1 MQKLAEICIRRP
13 VFATMLILALVVV
26 GVAGYAHLGVDR
38 VPSVD
43 LPTLFIRTTLPGAAP
58 ETVESDV
65 SQRIEEAV
73 NTVEGIEELRS
84 ISSQG
89 QSLVIATFKLSRNID
104 VAAQDVRD
112 RINAVMRSLPD
123 DIDPPVV
130 QKRNNDD
137 DPVMSIALYGPR
149 SKRELTEFA
158 ERIVKERL
166 ERSTGVGE
174 VFVNGGIRRAINVWV
189 DPDKLVAYNLP
200 ITAVRDAIV
209 RQNADVPGGNV
220 TGHVR
225 EQQLR
230 TMGKIAN
237 SAAFNDVVITNVEGQ
252 PIRIRDV
259 GRAEDGTKEMRGVAR
274 LWRQPENGEKPAPL
288 TTVTL
293 DIKRQS
299 GANSVEVID
308 GVKKALARI
317 EPELPPDI
325 RMEVIRD
332 QSKYIHEALHEINTH
347 LWAGSALASLVVLAF
362 MRNWRSTFIA
372 AVAIP
377 ASVVSTFGMMWA
389 LHFTLNSVT
398 MLALVLMVGV
408 VIDDAIVVLEN
419 IFRFVEEK
427 KIPAML
433 AAREATKEIGLAVLA
448 TTLSLVIIFIPV
460 SFMSSI
466 SGRFLY
472 QFGITA
478 AVAVMVS
485 LLVSFTLTPMMSA
498 RMLRRKSESENART
512 GEWGTSDDSS
522 SPPFPLSQ
530 SPPQSSARSR
540 RGFYHL
546 IDITYTWLLRWAMRL
561 RWVVALGALAVM
573 WTAVPLYKQVKQE
586 WIPSD
591 VDEAEFQ
598 ATITAPEGT
607 SPESMSKAMLAIE
620 DEIMSVP
627 GVRLVL
633 SGAGGGLGSANNAGV
648 YVRIAPHEERI
659 LSVSRFFKSLLEG
672 KPSQAFEGNYSQ
684 RDVMTEIRR
693 RLAKY
698 RDLRPQI
705 RNYSAFSLG
714 GSPVD
719 IDFVIR
725 GPELV
730 TLNQYAE
737 TLREQIKFGQIE
749 GIVDA
754 DTTLKLD
761 KPELRVEIDRTR
773 AADLGVDARDIG
785 DALQWM
791 VGGDEKVTRFHDDQ
805 VNEDY
810 DVQLRLAEGKRN
822 DPQAIE
828 KLYLPRK
835 NGEIVQLSNLAR
847 LSIAKTAGRI
857 DRLDRDRMVAVRAGV
872 APGYALADRIE
883 ALKEAARQLNMP
895 AAYSFAVTGKGKELE
910 RTFVEFLWAFLLS
923 VVFMYIILAMNYES
937 LVHPFT
943 ILLSLPLT
951 VPFALL
957 SLYMTSGTLNLY
969 SALGILVLFGVVK
982 KNSILQIDH
991 MNQLR
996 AAGMERGKAI
1006 IEANRD
1012 RLRPILMTT
1021 LALVAGMLPLAVG
1034 TGPGSEE
1041 RRAVAIVVIGGQSMA
1056 LLLTLLVTPVAYSFL
1071 DDIGQLARRL
1081 RGGGGPGKPG
1091 GATRSPAQSERATPF
1106 DEPEEAMEPTAA

>member
-1 MQKLAEICIRRP
+1 MQKLAEICIKRP

-26 GVAGYAHLGVDR
+26 GIAGYTKLGVDR

-43 LPTLFIRTTLPGAAP
+43 LPTVFIRASLPGAAP
-58 ETVESDV
+58 ETMESDV
-65 SQRIEEAV
+65 AQRIEEAV
-73 NTVEGIEELRS
+73 NTVEGLDELRS
-84 ISSQG
+84 IASQG
-89 QSLVIATFKLSRNID
+89 QAFVIATFKLSRDID

-112 RINAVMRSLPD
+112 RVNSVMRQLPD
-123 DIDPPVV
+123 GIDPPVV

-137 DPVMSIALYGPR
+137 DPVMSVALYGPR
-149 SKRELTEFA
+149 TRRELTEYA

-174 VFVNGGIRRAINVWV
+174 VVVNGGVRRAINVWV

-209 RQNADVPGGNV
+209 SQNADVPGGNV
-220 TGHVR
+220 TGAVR
-225 EQQLR
+225 EHQLR
-230 TMGKIAN
+230 TMGKIADPK
-237 SAAFNDVVITNVEGQ
+237 AFDDLVIATIGGQ

-259 GRAEDGTKEMRGVAR
+259 GHAEDGTKEMRGIAR
-274 LWRQPENGEKPAPL
+274 LWKRDSDADTDPKPL

-293 DIKRQS
+293 DVKRQS
-299 GANSVEVID
+299 GANSVEVIE
-308 GVKKALARI
+308 GVKEALARI
-317 EPELPPDI
+317 QPELPADVH
-325 RMEVIRD
+325 MEVVRD
-332 QSKYIHEALHEINTH
+332 QSKYIYEALHEINVH
-347 LWAGSALASLVVLAF
+347 LWAGSALACLVVLAF
-362 MRNWRSTFIA
+362 MRNWRTTVIA

-427 KIPAML
+427 GMSPMQ
-433 AAREATKEIGLAVLA
+433 AAREGTREIGLAVLA
-448 TTLSLVIIFIPV
+448 TTLSLVVIFIPV

-498 RMLRRKSESENART
+498 RMLKAKHA
-512 GEWGTSDDSS
+512 GPVDHDAAG
-522 SPPFPLSQ
+522 
-530 SPPQSSARSR
+530 SR
-540 RGFYHL
+540 HGFYHL
-546 IDITYTWLLRWAMRL
+546 IDVAYTWMLRLAMRL
-561 RWVVALGALAVM
+561 RWIVAVAALVVM
-573 WTAVPLYKQVKQE
+573 WTAVPLYRSVKQE
-586 WIPSD
+586 WVPSD

-598 ATITAPEGT
+598 VQVTAREGT
-607 SPESMSKAMLAIE
+607 SPDSMSNAALAVE
-620 DEIMSVP
+620 RDVMGVR
-627 GVRLVL
+627 GVRLVV
-633 SGAGGGLGSANNAGV
+633 SGGSGGLGAANSV
-648 YVRIAPHEERI
+648 RMHVRIAPHEERT
-659 LSVSRFFKSLLEG
+659 LSISRLARALLRGHPAE
-672 KPSQAFEGNYSQ
+672 AFAGNYNQ
-684 RDVMTEIRR
+684 REVMSEIRR
-693 RLAKY
+693 RLARY

-705 RNYSAFSLG
+705 RNYMAFSLG
-714 GSPVD
+714 GAPVD

-725 GPELV
+725 GPELDR
-730 TLNQYAE
+730 LDEYANA
-737 TLREQIKFGQIE
+737 LRQKIKDGEIE
-749 GIVDA
+749 GIVDP

-773 AADLGVDARDIG
+773 AADLGVDVRDIG
-785 DALQWM
+785 TALGVM
-791 VGGDEKVTRFHDDQ
+791 VGGDEQVTRFHDYQ

-810 DVQLRLAEGKRN
+810 DVELRLAQGTRN
-822 DPQAIE
+822 DRRAIE
-828 KLYLPRK
+828 TLYLPRK
-835 NGEIVQLSNLAR
+835 GGGTVPLANLAR
-847 LSIAKTAGRI
+847 LTPAQTASRI
-857 DRLDRDRMVAVRAGV
+857 DRVDRQRSNNLRAGI
-872 APGYALADRIE
+872 APGYALGDRIE
-883 ALKEAARQLNMP
+883 ALKQAATELNMP
-895 AAYSFAVTGKGKELE
+895 AGYSFSVSGKGKELE
-910 RTFVEFLWAFLLS
+910 RTFEEFLWAFLLS

-937 LVHPFT
+937 MVHPFT

-991 MNQLR
+991 MNHLR
-996 AAGMERGKAI
+996 AAGMPRAQAI
-1006 IEANRD
+1006 IEGNRD

-1021 LALVAGMLPLAVG
+1021 LALVAGMLPLAIG

-1041 RRAVAIVVIGGQSMA
+1041 RRAVAIVVIGGQTMS
-1056 LLLTLLVTPVAYSFL
+1056 LLLTLLVTPVAYSFF
-1071 DDIGQLARRL
+1071 DDLGQLVRRVHTP
-1081 RGGGGPGKPG
+1081 GPGRHDG
-1091 GATRSPAQSERATPF
+1091 GAAPPPDDADDTRAPVEPPRTPRARER
-1106 DEPEEAMEPTAA
+1106 DDLLEPTAV

>member
-1 MQKLAEICIRRP
+1 
-13 VFATMLILALVVV
+13 
-26 GVAGYAHLGVDR
+26 
-38 VPSVD
+38 VD
-43 LPTLFIRTTLPGAAP
+43 LPTLFIRTTLPGGAP
-58 ETVESDV
+58 ETMESDV

-73 NTVEGIEELRS
+73 NTVEGLDELRS

-89 QSLVIATFKLSRNID
+89 SSFVIATFKLTRSID

-112 RINAVMRSLPD
+112 RLNGVLKNLPD
-123 DIDPPVV
+123 DVDPPVV

-137 DPVMSIALYGPR
+137 DPVMTIALYGPR
-149 SKRELTEFA
+149 TKRELTEYA
-158 ERIVKERL
+158 ERIVKEKL
-166 ERSTGVGE
+166 ERSVGVGE
-174 VFVNGGIRRAINVWV
+174 VDVNGGIRRAINVWV

-209 RQNADVPGGNV
+209 RQNADIPGGNV
-220 TGHVR
+220 TGPVR

-230 TMGKIAN
+230 TMGKIVDPR
-237 SAAFNDVVITNVEGQ
+237 AFNDLVITTVQGQ
-252 PIRIRDV
+252 PIRVRDV
-259 GRAEDGTKEMRGVAR
+259 GYAEDGTKELRSVAR
-274 LWRQPENGEKPAPL
+274 LWKTSETGETSAPL

-293 DIKRQS
+293 EIKRQS
-299 GANSVEVID
+299 GANTVEVIE
-308 GVKKALARI
+308 GVRQACDRI
-317 EPELPPDI
+317 GAELPPDV
-325 RMEVIRD
+325 RLDVIQD
-332 QSKYIHEALHEINTH
+332 QSRYIYEALHEINVH

-362 MRNWRSTFIA
+362 MRNWRTTVIA
-372 AVAIP
+372 AIAIP

-427 KIPAML
+427 GMPPMR
-433 AAREATKEIGLAVLA
+433 AAREATREIGLAVMA
-448 TTLSLVIIFIPV
+448 TTFSLVIIFIPV

-498 RMLRRKSESENART
+498 RMLRAKA
-512 GEWGTSDDSS
+512 GGHD
-522 SPPFPLSQ
+522 
-530 SPPQSSARSR
+530 AAASR
-540 RGFYHL
+540 RGFYHVV
-546 IDITYTWLLRWAMRL
+546 DVTYTWMLRRAMRW
-561 RWVVALGALAVM
+561 RWLVAAGALVVM
-573 WTAVPLYKQVKQE
+573 WTAVPLYRSVKQE
-586 WIPSD
+586 WVPSD

-598 ATITAPEGT
+598 VQITAREGT
-607 SPESMSKAMLAIE
+607 SPESMDKTALAVE
-620 DEIMSVP
+620 QDVMSVP

-633 SGAGGGLGSANNAGV
+633 SGGGGGLGAANGSRM
-648 YVRIAPHEERI
+648 YVRIAPHEERT
-659 LSVSRFFKSLLEG
+659 LSVTRLFHAVLKGRPSL
-672 KPSQAFEGNYSQ
+672 AFEGNYNQ
-684 RDVMTEIRR
+684 RDVMTAIRR

-698 RDLRPQI
+698 HDVRTQI
-705 RNYSAFSLG
+705 RNYTALSLG
-714 GSPVD
+714 GAPVD
-719 IDFVIR
+719 IDFQIR
-725 GPELV
+725 GPELER
-730 TLNQYAE
+730 LNEFANA
-737 TLREQIKFGQIE
+737 LREKTTNGEIK

-761 KPELRVEIDRTR
+761 KPELRVEIDRMR

-785 DALQWM
+785 TAMSIM
-791 VGGDEKVTRFHDDQ
+791 VGGDEQVTRFHDYQ
-805 VNEDY
+805 VNDDY
-810 DVQLRLAEGKRN
+810 DVQLRLVQGRRN
-822 DPQAIE
+822 DDRALE
-828 KLYLPRK
+828 TLYLPRK
-835 NGEIVQLSNLAR
+835 DGRITPLSNLAR
-847 LSIAKTAGRI
+847 LTPALTAGRI
-857 DRLDRDRMVAVRAGV
+857 DRSDRERMVALRAGV
-872 APGYALADRIE
+872 APGYALGDRIE
-883 ALKEAARQLNMP
+883 ALKKGADELNMP
-895 AAYSFAVTGKGKELE
+895 AAYSYSVTGKAKELE

-923 VVFMYIILAMNYES
+923 VIFMYIILAMNYES
-937 LVHPFT
+937 MVHPFT

-996 AAGMERGKAI
+996 AKGMPRAEAI

-1021 LALVAGMLPLAVG
+1021 LALVAGMLPLALG

-1056 LLLTLLVTPVAYSFL
+1056 LLLTLLVTPVAYSFF
-1071 DDIGQLARRL
+1071 DDLGQLVRGRR
-1081 RGGGGPGKPG
+1081 RAGGPGAG
-1091 GATRSPAQSERATPF
+1091 RRTADDEDEAGAERDAREALATV
-1106 DEPEEAMEPTAA
+1106 

>member
-26 GVAGYAHLGVDR
+26 GMAGYAHLGVDR

-89 QSLVIATFKLSRNID
+89 QSLVITTFKLSRNID

-237 SAAFNDVVITNVEGQ
+237 SAAFNDVVITTVEGQ
-252 PIRIRDV
+252 PIRIKDV

-274 LWRQPENGEKPAPL
+274 LWRHPENGERPAPL

-308 GVKKALARI
+308 GVKQALARI

-325 RMEVIRD
+325 RMEVTRD
-332 QSKYIHEALHEINTH
+332 QSKYIHEALHEINVH

-427 KIPAML
+427 KMPAML

-448 TTLSLVIIFIPV
+448 TTFSLVIIFIPV

-498 RMLRRKSESENART
+498 RMLKGKIETAKGRN
-512 GEWGTSDDSS
+512 GETAGEDSS
-522 SPPFPLSQ
+522 PVRRLADSPVREPD
-530 SPPQSSARSR
+530 SR

-546 IDITYTWLLRWAMRL
+546 
-561 RWVVALGALAVM
+561 
-573 WTAVPLYKQVKQE
+573 
-586 WIPSD
+586 
-591 VDEAEFQ
+591 
-598 ATITAPEGT
+598 
-607 SPESMSKAMLAIE
+607 
-620 DEIMSVP
+620 
-627 GVRLVL
+627 
-633 SGAGGGLGSANNAGV
+633 
-648 YVRIAPHEERI
+648 
-659 LSVSRFFKSLLEG
+659 
-672 KPSQAFEGNYSQ
+672 
-684 RDVMTEIRR
+684 
-693 RLAKY
+693 
-698 RDLRPQI
+698 
-705 RNYSAFSLG
+705 
-714 GSPVD
+714 
-719 IDFVIR
+719 
-725 GPELV
+725 
-730 TLNQYAE
+730 
-737 TLREQIKFGQIE
+737 
-749 GIVDA
+749 
-754 DTTLKLD
+754 
-761 KPELRVEIDRTR
+761 
-773 AADLGVDARDIG
+773 
-785 DALQWM
+785 
-791 VGGDEKVTRFHDDQ
+791 
-805 VNEDY
+805 
-810 DVQLRLAEGKRN
+810 
-822 DPQAIE
+822 
-828 KLYLPRK
+828 
-835 NGEIVQLSNLAR
+835 
-847 LSIAKTAGRI
+847 
-857 DRLDRDRMVAVRAGV
+857 
-872 APGYALADRIE
+872 
-883 ALKEAARQLNMP
+883 
-895 AAYSFAVTGKGKELE
+895 
-910 RTFVEFLWAFLLS
+910 
-923 VVFMYIILAMNYES
+923 
-937 LVHPFT
+937 
-943 ILLSLPLT
+943 
-951 VPFALL
+951 
-957 SLYMTSGTLNLY
+957 
-969 SALGILVLFGVVK
+969 
-982 KNSILQIDH
+982 
-991 MNQLR
+991 
-996 AAGMERGKAI
+996 
-1006 IEANRD
+1006 
-1012 RLRPILMTT
+1012 
-1021 LALVAGMLPLAVG
+1021 
-1034 TGPGSEE
+1034 
-1041 RRAVAIVVIGGQSMA
+1041 
-1056 LLLTLLVTPVAYSFL
+1056 
-1071 DDIGQLARRL
+1071 
-1081 RGGGGPGKPG
+1081 
-1091 GATRSPAQSERATPF
+1091 
-1106 DEPEEAMEPTAA
+1106 

>member
-26 GVAGYAHLGVDR
+26 GAAGYLHLGVDR

-43 LPTLFIRTTLPGAAP
+43 LPTLFIRTTLPGGAP
-58 ETVESDV
+58 ETMESDV

-73 NTVEGIEELRS
+73 NTVEGLDELRS

-89 QSLVIATFKLSRNID
+89 TSFVIATFKLNRSID

-112 RINAVMRSLPD
+112 RINTILKNLPD
-123 DIDPPVV
+123 DVDPPTI

-137 DPVMSIALYGPR
+137 DPVMTISLYGPR
-149 SKRELTEFA
+149 TKRELTEYA

-166 ERSTGVGE
+166 ERSVGVGE
-174 VFVNGGIRRAINVWV
+174 VDVNGGLRRAINVWI

-200 ITAVRDAIV
+200 ITAVQDAIV
-209 RQNADVPGGNV
+209 RQNADIPGGNV
-220 TGHVR
+220 TGAVR

-230 TMGKIAN
+230 TMGKIADP
-237 SAAFNDVVITNVEGQ
+237 AEFNDLVVTTIRNQ
-252 PIRIRDV
+252 PIRIRDL
-259 GRAEDGTKEMRGVAR
+259 GYAEDGTKELRSAAR
-274 LWRQPENGEKPAPL
+274 LWKKPDDGVTPKPL

-293 DIKRQS
+293 EIKRQS
-299 GANSVEVID
+299 GANTVEVIE
-308 GVKKALARI
+308 GVKQACDRI
-317 EPELPPDI
+317 SAELPPDVHL
-325 RMEVIRD
+325 EVIQD
-332 QSKYIHEALHEINTH
+332 QSRYIYEALHEINVH
-347 LWAGSALASLVVLAF
+347 LWAGSILASLVVLAF
-362 MRNWRSTFIA
+362 MRNWRTTVIA

-427 KIPAML
+427 KMPPMV
-433 AAREATKEIGLAVLA
+433 AAREATREIGLAVLA

-485 LLVSFTLTPMMSA
+485 LLVSFSLTPMMSA
-498 RMLRRKSESENART
+498 RMLKPKPGGAGHDAANSRK
-512 GEWGTSDDSS
+512 
-522 SPPFPLSQ
+522 
-530 SPPQSSARSR
+530 
-540 RGFYHL
+540 GFYHY
-546 IDITYTWLLRWAMRL
+546 IDTSYTWMLRRAMRW
-561 RWVVALGALAVM
+561 RWFVAAAAIVVI
-573 WTAVPLYKQVKQE
+573 WTSVPLYRSVKQE

-598 ATITAPEGT
+598 VNITSREGT
-607 SPESMSKAMLAIE
+607 SPESMNQSSLVAEKEILA
-620 DEIMSVP
+620 VP

-633 SGAGGGLGSANNAGV
+633 SGGGWGLGSANASRL
-648 YVRIAPHEERI
+648 YVRIAPQEERS
-659 LSVSRFFKSLLEG
+659 LSLTRFLRELFHGHPSR
-672 KPSQAFEGNYSQ
+672 AFEGNYSQ
-684 RDVMTEIRR
+684 RDVMSAIRR

-698 RDLRPQI
+698 KGLRIQL
-705 RNYSAFSLG
+705 RNYTAMSIG
-714 GSPVD
+714 GAPVD
-719 IDFVIR
+719 IDFQLL
-725 GPELV
+725 GPDLER
-730 TLNQYAE
+730 LNGYANA
-737 TLREQIKFGQIE
+737 LRDMTNNGQIP
-749 GIVDA
+749 GVVDA

-761 KPELRVEIDRTR
+761 KPELRVRIDRMR

-785 DALQWM
+785 TALSVM
-791 VGGDEKVTRFHDDQ
+791 VGGDDQVTRFHDND

-810 DVQLRLAEGKRN
+810 DVELRLTQGRRN
-822 DPQAIE
+822 NDTDIE

-835 NGEIVQLSNLAR
+835 GGGIVPLSNVASLVPAF
-847 LSIAKTAGRI
+847 TAGRI
-857 DRLDRDRMVAVRAGV
+857 DRSDRQRMVALRAQV
-872 APGYALADRIE
+872 APGYALGDRIE
-883 ALKEAARQLNMP
+883 AIKKAAESLNMP
-895 AAYSFAVTGKGKELE
+895 STYSYEVTGRAKELE
-910 RTFVEFLWAFLLS
+910 RTFQEFIWAFLLS
-923 VVFMYIILAMNYES
+923 VIFMYIILAMNYES

-957 SLYMTSGTLNLY
+957 SLYLTHGTLNLY

-982 KNSILQIDH
+982 KNAILQIDH
-991 MNQLR
+991 RNQLR
-996 AAGMERGKAI
+996 EHGMERSKAI

-1021 LALVAGMLPLAVG
+1021 LALVAGMLPLAIG
-1034 TGPGSEE
+1034 IGPGSEE
-1041 RRAVAIVVIGGQSMA
+1041 RRAVAVVVIGGQTMA

-1071 DDIGQLARRL
+1071 DDIGQLVGRVRRGPRPQGGHRAEEEEREKELEAR
-1081 RGGGGPGKPG
+1081 PV
-1091 GATRSPAQSERATPF
+1091 AV
-1106 DEPEEAMEPTAA
+1106 

>member
-13 VFATMLILALVVV
+13 VFATMLILSLVVV
-26 GVAGYAHLGVDR
+26 GAAGYFKLGVDR

-73 NTVEGIEELRS
+73 NTVEGLEELRS

-89 QSLVIATFKLSRNID
+89 MSLVIATFKLSRNID

-112 RINAVMRSLPD
+112 RVNAVMRQLPE

-137 DPVMSIALYGPR
+137 DPVMSVALYGPR
-149 SKRELTEFA
+149 TRRELTEIA
-158 ERIVKERL
+158 ERLVKERL

-174 VFVNGGIRRAINVWV
+174 VVVDGGARRAVNIWV
-189 DPDKLVAYNLP
+189 DPDKLVAFNLP

-209 RQNADVPGGNV
+209 RQNADIPGGNV
-220 TGHVR
+220 TGRVR
-225 EQQLR
+225 EHQLR
-230 TMGKIAN
+230 TMGKLSDAT
-237 SAAFNDVVITNVEGQ
+237 SFNELVVKTVNGQ
-252 PIRIRDV
+252 PLRLKDI
-259 GRAEDGTKEMRGVAR
+259 GRAEDGTKELRSVAR
-274 LWRQPENGEKPAPL
+274 LWKPPQNPGDKL
-288 TTVTL
+288 EPQTTVSL
-293 DIKRQS
+293 EIKRQS
-299 GANSVEVID
+299 GANSVEVIE
-308 GVKKALARI
+308 GVKAQLAKI
-317 EPELPPDI
+317 EGELPPDI

-332 QSKYIHEALHEINTH
+332 QSKYIYEALHEINTH
-347 LWAGSALASLVVLAF
+347 LWAGSGLACLVVLAF
-362 MRNWRSTFIA
+362 MRNWRSTIIA

-377 ASVVSTFGMMWA
+377 ASVVATFGMMWA
-389 LHFTLNSVT
+389 LNFTLNSVT

-427 KIPAML
+427 GMRAMD
-433 AAREATKEIGLAVLA
+433 AAREATREIGLAVLA

-498 RMLRRKSESENART
+498 RMLKRKEVAANRRQGDAAS
-512 GEWGTSDDSS
+512 GE
-522 SPPFPLSQ
+522 PK
-530 SPPQSSARSR
+530 SR

-546 IDITYTWLLRWAMRL
+546 IDVSYAWLLRWTMRL
-561 RWVVALGALAVM
+561 RWGVAALALLVM
-573 WTAVPLYKQVKQE
+573 WTAAPLYGSVKQE
-586 WIPSD
+586 WVPSD
-591 VDEAEFQ
+591 VDESEFQ
-598 ATITAPEGT
+598 VQITAREGT
-607 SPESMSKAMLAIE
+607 SPVSMNEASRAVE
-620 DEIMSVP
+620 EEIMGVR

-633 SGAGGGLGSANNAGV
+633 ASGGSGLGSANSARY
-648 YVRIAPHEERI
+648 YVRIAPSEERT
-659 LSVSRFFKSLLEG
+659 LSVSRFIKALLRG
-672 KPSQAFEGNYSQ
+672 KPSQAFEGNYNQ
-684 RDVMTEIRR
+684 RDVMTEIRQ
-693 RLAKY
+693 RLRKY

-714 GSPVD
+714 GAPVD
-719 IDFVIR
+719 IDFQIR
-725 GPELV
+725 GPDLEK
-730 TLNQYAE
+730 LNEFANE
-737 TLREQIKFGQIE
+737 LREMTRDGRVE
-749 GIVDA
+749 GVVDA

-761 KPELRVEIDRTR
+761 KPELRIEPDRLR
-773 AADLGVDARDIG
+773 AAALDVDMRDIG
-785 DALQWM
+785 SALSIM
-791 VGGDEKVTRFHDDQ
+791 VGGDDRVTRFHDYQ

-810 DVQLRLAEGKRN
+810 DVQLRLVEGKRN
-822 DPQAIE
+822 DPASLDR
-828 KLYLPRK
+828 LYVPGK
-835 NGEIVQLSNLAR
+835 NGELVALSNVAR
-847 LSIAKTAGRI
+847 VTGGFTAGRI
-857 DRLDRDRMVAVRAGV
+857 DRSDRERMVAIRAGV
-872 APGYALADRIE
+872 APGHALGDRID
-883 ALKEAARQLNMP
+883 ALKKAAAELNMP
-895 AAYSFAVTGKGKELE
+895 AGYSFSVTGKAKELE
-910 RTFVEFLWAFLLS
+910 RTFTEFLWAFALS

-937 LVHPFT
+937 LVHPLT

-957 SLYMTSGTLNLY
+957 SLYWTGGTLNLY

-991 MNQLR
+991 MNHLR
-996 AAGMERGKAI
+996 AQGMPRPQAI
-1006 IEANRD
+1006 IEGNRD

-1021 LALVAGMLPLAVG
+1021 LALVAGMAPLALG

-1041 RRAVAIVVIGGQSMA
+1041 RRAVAIVVIGGQSLS
-1056 LLLTLLVTPVAYSFL
+1056 LLLTLLVTPVAYSFF
-1071 DDIGQLARRL
+1071 DDIGGMVKRWRGKGPGQGGGAQPVIEPDEEDRVLEAARRREARREEEL
-1081 RGGGGPGKPG
+1081 V
-1091 GATRSPAQSERATPF
+1091 GAKA
-1106 DEPEEAMEPTAA
+1106 